1 MPISNVRRF
10 FSDLY
15 NLFYS
20 NDDSYYLGELD
31 YSSQAAYERAA
42 TMHCNVVIPKK
53 NQLQIDIDNDLQY
66 AIYEKNLPILK
77 EFYIVLGA
85 TETPSKSGEEAR
97 KHITVDL
104 RDDVDDKER
113 LILQA
118 FLGSDLRREFLSF
131 MRIKN
136 SDPIPTLFFEK
147 KPESNCDGSC
157 GCKECE
163 IPF

>member
-66 AIYEKNLPILK
+66 AIYEKNLPKLRA
-77 EFYIVLGA
+77 FYPVLGL
-85 TETPSKSGEEAR
+85 TETPSKSGEAR

-104 RDDVDDKER
+104 YDDVDGKER

-118 FLGSDLRREFLSF
+118 FLGSDLRREFLSL

-147 KPESNCDGSC
+147 KPEGDCDVV
-157 GCKECE
+157 GCKECD